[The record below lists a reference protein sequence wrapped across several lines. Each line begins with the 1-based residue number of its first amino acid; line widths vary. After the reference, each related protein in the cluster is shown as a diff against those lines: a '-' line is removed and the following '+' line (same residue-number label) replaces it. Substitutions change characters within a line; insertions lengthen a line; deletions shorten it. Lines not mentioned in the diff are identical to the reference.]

1 MILLSMSVL
10 LTWVYLETGSVL
22 LGLMHSAFNGTV
34 PLTWGLD
41 PSWVWQ
47 ARALVLTAVAHRL
60 SQRVSG
66 FQGVE
71 GAIKEGQ

>member
-22 LGLMHSAFNGTV
+22 LAGLMHSAFNGTV
-34 PLTWGLD
+34 PLSWALD

-47 ARALVLTAVAHRL
+47 ARALVL
-60 SQRVSG
+60 
-66 FQGVE
+66 
-71 GAIKEGQ
+71 